1 MTQQFSKAEA
11 NEAIKKNYRKAEKIL
26 QNKDDFEHFLQSV
39 EKKLHH
45 VPVIGSD
52 LAVVPAMISLVRHF
66 AEGRYR
72 HVPIGTILA
81 IVSSLIYFV
90 SPVDVIP
97 EVLPVVGLVDD
108 ALVIKVC
115 LEMVKSDLEIY
126 DEWRIRKGLLE
137 GKNK

>member
-1 MTQQFSKAEA
+1 M
-11 NEAIKKNYRKAEKIL
+11 
-26 QNKDDFEHFLQSV
+26 
-39 EKKLHH
+39 
-45 VPVIGSD
+45 
-52 LAVVPAMISLVRHF
+52 AVVPAMISLVRHF

-115 LEMVKSDLEIY
+115 LEMVKSDLKNY